1 MNKVSTHGRSAT
13 IGRRCQMSEDPGTPL
28 AGEDPSALETAE
40 ELAEIAAE
48 SITGWYYAR
57 GTRHLHKRRYA
68 KAVAA
73 LRKCTA
79 VSNVANEVGIT
90 VTVPL
95 SLALYK
101 LGLALEKLPD
111 LPKATE
117 ALEKAIAADPGRMPA
132 REALARVAISRQDYN
147 RAINEYYDAYAFIE
161 EHQEAHTPIQARKME
176 CEILTRL
183 GALLMNVGKQRE
195 AGAVLG
201 KAVSIYPE
209 NTRTLTYC
217 AIVADAQGNEI
228 ELIRYLGLAFERY
241 KPDQDGELINI
252 LLQEAANAR
261 YGIAILN
268 MLDAHN
274 LIAKDIIMQRKRTWQ
289 HNWEQMHAAADQF
302 HVSTNGGPLVTRIAG
317 NISNLINNG
326 NANNIGENN
335 SHFGDS
341 RQVYHASPKLNVD
354 FDALLLTSVGSTS
367 SSADKLLSTRSI
379 LIVSVRSRKSNMRGR
394 PQRVGTQASGLHIDR

>member
-147 RAINEYYDAYAFIE
+147 RAINEYYRS
-161 EHQEAHTPIQARKME
+161 EASRPAESDRSP
-176 CEILTRL
+176 
-183 GALLMNVGKQRE
+183 RE
-195 AGAVLG
+195 
-201 KAVSIYPE
+201 SHSSRSRP
-209 NTRTLTYC
+209 
-217 AIVADAQGNEI
+217 
-228 ELIRYLGLAFERY
+228 
-241 KPDQDGELINI
+241 
-252 LLQEAANAR
+252 NAR
-261 YGIAILN
+261 S
-268 MLDAHN
+268 
-274 LIAKDIIMQRKRTWQ
+274 R
-289 HNWEQMHAAADQF
+289 
-302 HVSTNGGPLVTRIAG
+302 STCQSCHKPPGLQQG
-317 NISNLINNG
+317 
-326 NANNIGENN
+326 
-335 SHFGDS
+335 
-341 RQVYHASPKLNVD
+341 Y
-354 FDALLLTSVGSTS
+354 
-367 SSADKLLSTRSI
+367 
-379 LIVSVRSRKSNMRGR
+379 
-394 PQRVGTQASGLHIDR
+394 QRVLRCLRFHRRAPGSSHPHSG